1 MDPHRTSH
9 VTLRGVDGQL
19 HPIDADH
26 QLIGGSTSLE
36 YVLFRVGQVAPTDAT
51 VLLLGETGTGK
62 GLVARA
68 IHEQSR
74 RSRAR
79 FVSVNCAALPGTLIE
94 SELFGRERGAFTDA
108 RFSQAGRFELAHG
121 GTIFLDEIGELP
133 PDTEGKLLRVL
144 QDGEFERLGSPRTV
158 RVDVRVIAAT
168 NRDIL
173 ADVRAGRFRADLYHR
188 LNVFPISLPPLRER
202 REDIL
207 ALVQHFLETMSVRHG
222 KRIGAV
228 TPDVARELQAYSW
241 PGNIRELQNVV
252 ERAVITSEDGVL
264 RLAEP
269 LDCAPAMP
277 TREGS
282 RSLLLADA
290 EREHILRVLTVKR
303 WCIQGRSGAA
313 QALGV
318 NASTLRSRMKKLG
331 ILRPS

>member
-1 MDPHRTSH
+1 MDPHRASH
-9 VTLRGVDGQL
+9 SAIHGIDGLRATGS
-19 HPIDADH
+19 DH
-26 QLIGGSTSLE
+26 QLIGRSTALE

-74 RSRAR
+74 RSRAT

-108 RFSQAGRFELAHG
+108 RFSQAGRFELANG

-144 QDGEFERLGSPRTV
+144 QDGEFERLGSPRTT
-158 RVDVRVIAAT
+158 RVDVRVVAAT

-188 LNVFPISLPPLRER
+188 LNVFPITLPPLRER
-202 REDIL
+202 RDDIL
-207 ALVQHFLETMSVRHG
+207 ALVQHFLATLSVRHG
-222 KRIGAV
+222 KRIGSIP
-228 TPDVARELQAYSW
+228 PDVARELQAYAW

-252 ERAVITSEDGVL
+252 ERAVITNEGGVL

-269 LDCAPAMP
+269 LDCTPAIP
-277 TREGS
+277 PKDGS

-290 EREHILRVLTVKR
+290 ERDHILRVLTEKR

-313 QALGV
+313 EALGV